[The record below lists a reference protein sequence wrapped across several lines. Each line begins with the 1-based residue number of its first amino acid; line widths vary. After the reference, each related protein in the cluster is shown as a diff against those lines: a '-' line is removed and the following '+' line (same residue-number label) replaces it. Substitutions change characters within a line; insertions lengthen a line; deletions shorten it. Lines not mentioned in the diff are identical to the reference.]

1 MRKLLLFL
9 AVWLPLASMLAGCAT
24 SPTGRK
30 QLAFLSQKQL
40 ARMGQESHRRMA
52 EKEPVA
58 EDPAVNRYVRCIVD
72 SIATSLPASAARD
85 QWQVTVYDKDDAVNA
100 FALPGGYIGVY
111 TGLLQVA
118 ETPSQL
124 AAVIGHEIAHV
135 TADHANS
142 RVSTHYATQAGLQ
155 LVNAFLKGQA
165 GGASSQIMA
174 VLGLGAQVGVTL
186 PFSRSQEKEA
196 DILGLEY
203 MARAGFDP
211 RQSVDLWRNMA
222 KAGGGKPPEFLST
235 HPAEHTRIETL
246 QSRMPGAMELFR
258 EARQKGRKPACREP
272 GQ

>member
-1 MRKLLLFL
+1 
-9 AVWLPLASMLAGCAT
+9 MLAACAT
-24 SPTGRK
+24 SPTGRT
-30 QLAFLSQKQL
+30 QLAFFSQKQL
-40 ARMGQESHRRMA
+40 ALMGQESHERMA
-52 EKEPVA
+52 QKVPVA

-72 SIATSLPASAARD
+72 AVAASLPEPVTRD
-85 QWQVTVYDKDDAVNA
+85 EWQVTVYDQNESVNA

-118 ETPSQL
+118 EMPSQL

-165 GGASSQIMA
+165 GGASNQIMA
-174 VLGLGAQVGVTL
+174 LLGVGTQVGVLL
-186 PFSRSQEKEA
+186 PFSRAQEKEV

-211 RQSVDLWRNMA
+211 RQSIDLWRNMA
-222 KAGGGKPPEFLST
+222 ESGGGKPPEFLST
-235 HPAEHTRIETL
+235 HPAEHSRIETL
-246 QSRMPGAMELFR
+246 QKHMPGAMDLFR
-258 EARQKGRKPACREP
+258 EARQQGRSPQCSKPRGE
-272 GQ
+272 